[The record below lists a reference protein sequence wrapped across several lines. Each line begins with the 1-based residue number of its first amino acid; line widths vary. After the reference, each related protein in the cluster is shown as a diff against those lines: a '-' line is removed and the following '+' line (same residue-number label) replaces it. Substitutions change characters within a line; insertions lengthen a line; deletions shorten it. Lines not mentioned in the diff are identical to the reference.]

1 MIDNTSV
8 SAYYLSKLLKIQ
20 EEALHRQPEIN
31 ILSVP
36 LKNKG
41 GRENGRIIVPRRSNF
56 YKRKTRLIDYKRVIL
71 PGINGH
77 ILKFHK
83 KVNRTV
89 DHASIFY
96 LEGVLLHI
104 LRAAKMKLGDKVVNN
119 TKSPQNIG
127 DSASLLNIPSGT
139 VIHNLGA
146 RFTRAAGT
154 STMLVRKDFDQ
165 ALIKLKSGE
174 LRFDNLLITATLGQ
188 LGNEN
193 WFLKI
198 IKLAG
203 NSRRLGRRPRNRPSA
218 RNPVDHPL
226 GGRTKGG
233 SQPKNI
239 KGVITLNRATVKKR
253 KNHIFFSKRQ
263 LKLLRQ

>member
-1 MIDNTSV
+1 MTDNTLISE
-8 SAYYLSKLLKIQ
+8 YYISKLLKIQ
-20 EEALHRQPEIN
+20 EEALHRQPEIK
-31 ILSVP
+31 ILKVH

-41 GRENGRIIVPRRSNF
+41 GREKGRIIVPRRGNF
-56 YKRKTRLIDYKRVIL
+56 NKRITRLIDYKRVIL
-71 PGINGH
+71 PEIHGH
-77 ILKFHK
+77 LLTFHK

-89 DHASIFY
+89 DHATIFY
-96 LEGVLLHI
+96 LEGLLLNI

-119 TKSPQNIG
+119 TKLPQNAG

-139 VIHNLGA
+139 IIHNLGA

-174 LRFDNLLITATLGQ
+174 LRFDNLLTIATLGQ
-188 LGNEN
+188 LGNES

-203 NSRRLGRRPRNRPSA
+203 RSRKLGRRPRNRPSA

-239 KGVITLNRATVKKR
+239 KGVITLNRPTVKKR